1 MKKLVTAGAVSLIV
15 LTAACGGADRPTKAA
30 LAEQF
35 ESQSSDTVPIDADVA
50 DCMAD
55 EVHGSD
61 MSNDTLQD
69 IVDGDVDLTGFTV
82 KLPKDDLKAWE
93 AITDDV
99 IACVT
104 G

>member
-1 MKKLVTAGAVSLIV
+1 MKKLMTAAAVSVIV
-15 LTAACGGADRPTKAA
+15 LTSACGADRPSKSA

-35 ESQSSDTVPIDADVA
+35 ESQSSDTIPIDASA
-50 DCMAD
+50 AECMAD

-61 MSNDTLQD
+61 MSNGTVKD
-69 IVDGDVDLTGFTV
+69 IADGEIDLTGFTV
-82 KLPKDDLKAWE
+82 EMPQDDIDAWK

-99 IACVT
+99 IACIT

>member
-1 MKKLVTAGAVSLIV
+1 MKKLTTAAAVSLIV
-15 LTAACGGADRPTKAA
+15 LTAACGGAERPSKAA

-35 ESQSSDTVPIDADVA
+35 ESQSSDTIPIDSAA
-50 DCMAD
+50 AECMAD

-61 MSNDTLQD
+61 LSNGTVKD
-69 IVDGDVDLTGFTV
+69 IADGEVDLTGFTV
-82 KLPKDDLKAWE
+82 ELPKDDLDAWE

>member
-1 MKKLVTAGAVSLIV
+1 MKKLMTAGAVSLIV
-15 LTAACGGADRPTKAA
+15 LTAACGAERPTKAD

-50 DCMAD
+50 DCMAE

-61 MSNDTLQD
+61 MSNGTLQD

-82 KLPKDDLKAWE
+82 KLPEDDLKAWE